1 MSDKWIEAVPYHM
14 LAAELWRSSPYG
26 PVRVWVDGYTHN
38 VVVDQG
44 KGQLLNRM
52 FGGGTAS
59 SVGAFLQLHSATTA
73 SNHVWSNISASQVAS
88 YGANVPLI
96 TFASTYTVGSAS
108 GTQSYA
114 FTAGTQTISGGALQ
128 FYTTNTMSTNAA
140 TAGILH
146 YAEGNFVGGSRQA
159 QNGDSLSV
167 SVTVSYA

>member
-1 MSDKWIEAVPYHM
+1 MSDWIEAAPYHM
-14 LAAELWRSSPYG
+14 LQAELLRMVDGSKQRIWL
-26 PVRVWVDGYTHN
+26 DGYTHN
-38 VVVDQG
+38 VVVNQG

-73 SNHVWSNISASQVAS
+73 SNDVWSNISASQVAS

-96 TFASTYTVGSAS
+96 TFASTYTAGSAS
-108 GTQSYA
+108 GTASYN
-114 FTAGTQTISGGALQ
+114 FTAGTQTVSGGAIQ

-146 YAEGNFVGGSRQA
+146 YAEGQFVGGSRQV
-159 QNGDSLSV
+159 QNGDTLNCSI
-167 SVTVSYA
+167 TVSYA